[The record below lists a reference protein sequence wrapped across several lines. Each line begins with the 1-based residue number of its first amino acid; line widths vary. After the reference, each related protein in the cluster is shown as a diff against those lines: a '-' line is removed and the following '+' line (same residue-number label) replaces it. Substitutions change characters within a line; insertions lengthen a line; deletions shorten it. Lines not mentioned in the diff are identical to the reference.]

1 MLETYLLYYKLK
13 MSCNNKNYKI
23 SAGCNEK
30 LFYNPHL
37 LRYGYTSS
45 RIFCSSLE
53 FYILRRYCPPT
64 EYKALVICPN
74 EQYFTVSINSSK
86 RF

>member
-37 LRYGYTSS
+37 LRYGYT
-45 RIFCSSLE
+45 
-53 FYILRRYCPPT
+53 
-64 EYKALVICPN
+64 
-74 EQYFTVSINSSK
+74 
-86 RF
+86 